1 MLRWLENFVIRRIIK
16 RAKAELPEMKQH
28 AIEQLLL
35 KKDYVVEEI
44 KKAIKEKVRELAEKV
59 EEL

>member
-1 MLRWLENFVIRRIIK
+1 
-16 RAKAELPEMKQH
+16 MKQH